1 MLRRLALLLAA
12 ACLLAGCGEEA
23 AGEGA
28 AELWITRDRGSE
40 VVLSTSV
47 PAGISALEALRRK
60 TDVETRYGGRFVQ
73 AIDGIE
79 GDIAGQHDWFYF
91 VNGYEADISAAD
103 YELHDG
109 DVLWWDHR
117 SWEGEMRQP
126 VVVGAFPE
134 PFLHGWD
141 GKKRP
146 GGRAAGR
153 PVSFRRGSRSWS
165 AASST
170 RLGRGGERARA
181 RARVGV
187 PCPAR
192 RLPGGSRR
200 VRARAAR
207 RRAAARRPVAG
218 ALPVRGPAV
227 SPVPAAALLAALA
240 AAALLA
246 DRTISVA
253 IIAAGLF
260 ALCLRAPRGRRWPY
274 LVGTLA
280 SGLVLFLFSPLVARY
295 GGVVYWEGP
304 EVPVIGQLD
313 VTSEEVSEALFQS
326 LRLIAV
332 GLAFAAYALLL
343 DLDGL
348 LLAGGRL
355 RRSVLA
361 VALATRLVPTLER
374 DAAGFVEALRGRGLV
389 VEGVRGRARLI
400 SPARCRLTRAVAQ
413 PRRVDGSARVR
424 TAGPDPGAVRRRG
437 PPSTAWRSW
446 LPLWSS

>member
-1 MLRRLALLLAA
+1 
-12 ACLLAGCGEEA
+12 
-23 AGEGA
+23 
-28 AELWITRDRGSE
+28 
-40 VVLSTSV
+40 
-47 PAGISALEALRRK
+47 
-60 TDVETRYGGRFVQ
+60 
-73 AIDGIE
+73 
-79 GDIAGQHDWFYF
+79 
-91 VNGYEADISAAD
+91 
-103 YELHDG
+103 
-109 DVLWWDHR
+109 
-117 SWEGEMRQP
+117 MR
-126 VVVGAFPE
+126 
-134 PFLHGWD
+134 
-141 GKKRP
+141 
-146 GGRAAGR
+146 
-153 PVSFRRGSRSWS
+153 
-165 AASST
+165 
-170 RLGRGGERARA
+170 
-181 RARVGV
+181 
-187 PCPAR
+187 
-192 RLPGGSRR
+192 
-200 VRARAAR
+200 
-207 RRAAARRPVAG
+207 
-218 ALPVRGPAV
+218 
-227 SPVPAAALLAALA
+227 PVPAAALLAGLA

-389 VEGVRGRARLI
+389 VQGVRGRARLI
-400 SPARCRLTRAVAQ
+400 SPLVAGSLERSLNLAESMEARGFGRPGRTRAPSPPWTALDRLAIVAA
-413 PRRVDGSARVR
+413 VAVVVM
-424 TAGPDPGAVRRRG
+424 GAL
-437 PPSTAWRSW
+437 W
-446 LPLWSS
+446 L